1 MEGTGQRVARPGAL
15 SLPDKKP
22 AGRFSLESVGGFVAI
37 VGCIVAWHVASLYAP
52 AYAIPGW
59 SRIFDALLGI
69 SLVDVGIS
77 VARLAVSMALSFVV
91 GVAFATVAFESRVFE
106 ALTIPVVKL
115 MMAIPA
121 VCWVVFSILWFKGV
135 EFRIFFVMCVTC
147 MPVFIIDSLDA
158 MKGVPLDLR
167 QMVSSFRPDKLQY
180 YAKVIF
186 PGITPNLLTSWK
198 INLTLA
204 IRVVTI
210 AELVGAVTGI
220 GHGLVMA
227 QERFSVADVFAWTLV
242 LVMILYVL
250 QGIVSVLERRALRW
264 RHAAEQA

>member
-1 MEGTGQRVARPGAL
+1 MNRSPESAKWAN
-15 SLPDKKP
+15 
-22 AGRFSLESVGGFVAI
+22 RFSLESVGGFVAI
-37 VGCIVAWHVASLYAP
+37 LTCVIAWHIASLYAP

-59 SRIFDALLGI
+59 SRIYHALLDI
-69 SLVDVGIS
+69 SPLDVGIS
-77 VARLAVSMALSFVV
+77 IARLVLSMALSFFV
-91 GVAFATVAFESRVFE
+91 GLAIATLAFELRVFE
-106 ALTIPVVKL
+106 ALAIPVVKL
-115 MMAIPA
+115 LMAIPA

-167 QMVSSFRPDKLQY
+167 QMVSSFRPGKMQY
-180 YAKVIF
+180 YTKVIY
-186 PGITPNLLTSWK
+186 PGIVPNLLTSWK

-210 AELVGAVTGI
+210 AELVGAVSGI

-227 QERFSVADVFAWTLV
+227 QEKFSVAEVFAWTLV
-242 LVMILYVL
+242 LVIILYVL
-250 QGIVSVLERRALRW
+250 QAIISVLERRALRW
-264 RHAAEQA
+264 RMATH